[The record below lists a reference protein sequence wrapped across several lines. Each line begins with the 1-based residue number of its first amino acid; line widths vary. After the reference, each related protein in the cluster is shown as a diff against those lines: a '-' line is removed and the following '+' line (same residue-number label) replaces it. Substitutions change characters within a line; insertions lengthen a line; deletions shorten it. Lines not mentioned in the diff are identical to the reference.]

1 MRSYPS
7 KHSDYNLKM
16 MLKLN
21 KQFNLHVGLSDHS
34 EGDTV
39 ALAATAL
46 GASNRKTCKIKEI
59 IKVMI
64 QVFHGYR
71 RIKKFL

>member
-1 MRSYPS
+1 MSSYLS

-21 KQFNLHVGLSDHS
+21 KQFNHIHLSDHS

-46 GASNRKTCKIKEI
+46 GAKVIEKHVKLKEI

-64 QVFHGYR
+64 QSFPW
-71 RIKKFL
+71 IQKN